1 MEADWE
7 VEIGGDAPV
16 IDACWDG
23 FVDLRQSP
31 SEVFRFS
38 EAQQLI
44 VLAEVL
50 KTLNAPNSPVWTSK
64 CDVWQVGPGDFD
76 IDELDADPSSA
87 DFALACYIDLLP
99 SSDGQWSDPAQAV
112 ASCQRLCSGLKQV
125 ALGNC
130 RTDLIVRQ
138 ARITPET
145 WSHGI
150 TAYFTACGPTIAQ
163 ATGHLSV
170 ALRTFV
176 THLDVQF
183 DPAQR

>member
-7 VEIGGDAPV
+7 VEIGGGAPV
-16 IDACWDG
+16 IDACWEG
-23 FVDLRQSP
+23 FVDLRETP
-31 SEVFRFS
+31 NEAFHFS

-50 KTLNAPNSPVWTSK
+50 KTLNAPDSPVWTSK
-64 CDVWQVGPGDFD
+64 CDVWQVAPGDFD
-76 IDELDADPSSA
+76 MDELDADPSSA
-87 DFALACYIDLLP
+87 ACALACYIDLL
-99 SSDGQWSDPAQAV
+99 SKSEQQWSDPAQAV
-112 ASCQRLCSGLKQV
+112 ASCARLCSGLKKIP
-125 ALGNC
+125 LGNC
-130 RTDLIVRQ
+130 RADLIVRQ

-145 WSHGI
+145 WSHGF
-150 TAYFTACGPTIAQ
+150 TAYFTACGPTVAQ

-176 THLDVQF
+176 THLYVQF